1 MKKTKKRSVANINEF
16 SWAQMLSNA
25 DGKTSASGAMGVFIC
40 LIGGICFLIGS
51 VVLIF
56 FKGSTSDILVQSISL
71 VYAGAL
77 LLGYRKSADT
87 RAEISGNETPVSDDS
102 TIETDT
108 TQEDKPET
116 KNDAGDENK
125 DVQINS

>member
-1 MKKTKKRSVANINEF
+1 MKKVSKKPIANVNEF

-51 VVLIF
+51 LTLIF

-87 RAEISGNETPVSDDS
+87 RAEINR
-102 TIETDT
+102 
-108 TQEDKPET
+108 KR
-116 KNDAGDENK
+116 
-125 DVQINS
+125 